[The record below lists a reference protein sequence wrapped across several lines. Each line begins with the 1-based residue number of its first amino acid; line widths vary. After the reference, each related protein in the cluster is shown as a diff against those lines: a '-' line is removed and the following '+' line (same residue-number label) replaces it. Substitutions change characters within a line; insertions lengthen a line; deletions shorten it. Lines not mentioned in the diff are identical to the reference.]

1 MSTLSQ
7 PTPALMSQPNLLITY
22 VSVTTLINYSRNART
37 HSKSQL
43 RKIAESI
50 RSFGFT
56 NPILVDKGNTIIAG
70 HGRVEAAKLLGFEQV
85 PTIRLES
92 LTSAQ
97 IRAYVIADNR
107 LAEEAGWDQEI
118 LKIEMQHLILDDEID
133 ISLTG
138 FEVTE
143 IDLIL
148 NAAPVDTNNDDE
160 ILEEAA
166 VVVTQPGDLWHL
178 GEHRIFCGDAR
189 QEPSFSALMRD
200 SRAAV
205 AFIDPPYNVVI
216 DGHAT
221 GNGKTHH
228 NEFRMASGE
237 MSKGEFTEFLAAS
250 LSRLAAWTNNGSVH
264 FVCMDW
270 RHMPELLA
278 AGERV
283 YDSLLN
289 VCVWA
294 KDNGGMGSLYRS
306 QHEMVFVYKNGNGT
320 HRNNVQ
326 LGRFGRYRTNVW
338 QYPGAN
344 TTSRTGEE
352 GNVLAMHPTVKPVAL
367 IADAIL
373 DCSARGEIVLDSF
386 LGSGSTLLAAERV
399 GRVCRALEI
408 EPRYVDLAIRR
419 WQKLT
424 GERATHAISGMAF
437 DELAATEALH
447 A

>member
-1 MSTLSQ
+1 MSTFSEPTTQ
-7 PTPALMSQPNLLITY
+7 PDLLVTCVP
-22 VSVTTLINYSRNART
+22 VSSLTNYPHNART
-37 HSKSQL
+37 HSKSQI

-56 NPILVDKGNTIIAG
+56 NPILVDKANTIIAG
-70 HGRVEAAKLLGFEQV
+70 HGRVEAAKILGVAKV

-92 LTSAQ
+92 LTPAQ
-97 IRAYVIADNR
+97 VRAYVIADNR
-107 LAEEAGWDQEI
+107 LAEDAGWDQEI
-118 LKIEMQHLILDDEID
+118 LKIEMQHLNLDSKID
-133 ISLTG
+133 LSLTG

-148 NAAPVDTNNDDE
+148 NAAPVDSNKDDE
-160 ILEEAA
+160 IPEEAA
-166 VVVTQPGDLWHL
+166 VIVTQPGDLWHL

-189 QEPSFSALMRD
+189 QEPSFSALMGV

-205 AFIDPPYNVVI
+205 VFTDPPYNVVI

-228 NEFRMASGE
+228 DEFRMASGE
-237 MSKGEFTEFLAAS
+237 MSKAEFTEFLTAA
-250 LSRLAAWTNNGSVH
+250 LSRLAAWTTDGSVH
-264 FVCMDW
+264 FVCQDW

-289 VCVWA
+289 VCVWS
-294 KDNGGMGSLYRS
+294 KNNGGMGSLYRS
-306 QHEMVFVYKNGNGT
+306 QHEMVFVYKNGKAA

-326 LGRFGRYRTNVW
+326 LGKFGRYRTNVW
-338 QYPGAN
+338 HYPGAN
-344 TTSRTGEE
+344 TMSRTGEE

-373 DCSARGEIVLDSF
+373 DCSATPRVITRSGLTTVLSWCTRGS
-386 LGSGSTLLAAERV
+386 RV
-399 GRVCRALEI
+399 APLR
-408 EPRYVDLAIRR
+408 PWRR
-419 WQKLT
+419 
-424 GERATHAISGMAF
+424 
-437 DELAATEALH
+437 
-447 A
+447 